1 MKRTIAFALPLSV
14 MLAGGLAISAAD
26 AAQVFY
32 PLAYPYGAS
41 FSADQY
47 TGPHGRY
54 GSQTG
59 FIRSLEGIPCGFNCS
74 ARAAV
79 RWHRAY

>member
-1 MKRTIAFALPLSV
+1 MKRTIAFVLPLSV
-14 MLAGGLAISAAD
+14 VLAGGFVISAAN

-32 PLAYPYGAS
+32 QPAYQNGGTFAP
-41 FSADQY
+41 DQY
-47 TGPHGRY
+47 QGPHGRY

-74 ARAAV
+74 ARAAAH
-79 RWHRAY
+79 WHRAY